1 MAFRTVHGNMFAS
14 QAKSGVVVIEFSY
27 GFPAVVSVTIQ
38 AILRQLSLMFI
49 LVAAQAILCQSQERC
64 VDINFRIELAR
75 IMDDVLGLMA
85 VSALNCAGM
94 LALQLKTC
102 QIVIEVLHSAPPKN
116 KLELSAIVFAVAL
129 KADFVLFGFRKK
141 VVPLFLVESLL
152 NFLMTSEAF
161 FCVGPAAE
169 GVALRAVSHTLQ
181 FCVCLGQFAR

>member
-1 MAFRTVHGNMFAS
+1 MAFHTVHGSMLAG

-38 AILRQLSLMFI
+38 AIFRQLSLMFI
-49 LVAAQAILCQSQERC
+49 LVATQTIPRQSQKRC
-64 VDINFRIELAR
+64 VDVGFRIELAR
-75 IMDDVLGLMA
+75 IMDDVFGLMA

-94 LALQLKTC
+94 LALQLETC
-102 QIVIEVLHSAPPKN
+102 QIVIEVLHATPPKY
-116 KLELSAIVFAVAL
+116 KLELTAIVFAVAL

-141 VVPLFLVESLL
+141 VVPFFLVESLL

-161 FCVGPAAE
+161 FCVWPAAE
-169 GVALRAVSHTLQ
+169 GVALRAVAHALQ